1 MLVTV
6 GLFKVIRAKS
16 FAARLQHGRWKP
28 LEKSGQNL
36 QFQVCG
42 AKWLDLYDMDKPV
55 NDAGKCGLCEIK
67 WPCPFLLDH
76 ELALITGGGSG
87 LGLAMAR
94 SMAAAGARVV
104 LAGRRE
110 EKLTQAVAAIG
121 HQAGYVVQDVTRLNE
136 MPELVDKVTKRFGP
150 ISILV
155 NNAGIHL
162 KKPAMETTEAEFL
175 QVLTTHVLGSHAL
188 SRAVAPGMMQRKTGS
203 ILFIASMASL
213 FGIPQVVA
221 YSAAKSA
228 YVGMVRALATELSPH
243 GVRVNAIAPGWIET
257 DMTRS
262 AMKGDSARKDKILS
276 RTPLGRFGE
285 PNDVGMAAVYLCSP
299 AAKFVTGVV
308 LPVDGGVSIG
318 F

>member
-1 MLVTV
+1 MQTNLTIMNPKANTSVSS
-6 GLFKVIRAKS
+6 ISEPNKS
-16 FAARLQHGRWKP
+16 PCGFRLDG
-28 LEKSGQNL
+28 
-36 QFQVCG
+36 
-42 AKWLDLYDMDKPV
+42 
-55 NDAGKCGLCEIK
+55 
-67 WPCPFLLDH
+67 

-87 LGLAMAR
+87 LGLAMAKCLA
-94 SMAAAGARVV
+94 SAGARVV

-110 EKLTQAVAAIG
+110 DLLKTSAKEIG
-121 HQAGYVVQDVTRLNE
+121 ANAGYISHDVTKHRE
-136 MPELVDKVTKRFGP
+136 APELVQKISERYGE

-162 KKPAMETTEAEFL
+162 KKPALETTEEEFL
-175 QVLTTHVLGSHAL
+175 AVLNTHVLGAHAIT
-188 SRAVAPGMMQRKTGS
+188 RATAPGMIKRKQGS

-228 YVGMVRALATELSPH
+228 YLGMVRCLATEFSPL

-257 DMTRS
+257 EMS
-262 AMKGDSARKDKILS
+262 HKALAGDPERKRKIVG
-276 RTPLGRFGE
+276 RTPMARLGE
-285 PNDVGMAAVYLCSP
+285 PNDVGMAAVYLSSP

-308 LPVDGGVSIG
+308 LPVDGGISIG